1 MSDAWLTRMRTLDA
15 LSKKAVEHT
24 EALKDER
31 DQLASRL
38 AEVEAERDEALR
50 RRDAWKARAEGHV
63 EIVNAMRAKTA
74 GKDSRTLGRALL
86 GAAKM
91 EAEARADALQRE
103 VDALRGAGDKLSFAA
118 QTSGGTAG
126 RDEGLVAAID
136 GWAAASAAL
145 ETRSEQGE
153 G

>member
-1 MSDAWLTRMRTLDA
+1 
-15 LSKKAVEHT
+15 
-24 EALKDER
+24 
-31 DQLASRL
+31 
-38 AEVEAERDEALR
+38 VEAERDEALR

-103 VDALRGAGDKLSFAA
+103 VDALRKAMGKIAAPCAVSVTADWRVMYEAWSGDL
-118 QTSGGTAG
+118 
-126 RDEGLVAAID
+126 R
-136 GWAAASAAL
+136 
-145 ETRSEQGE
+145 
-153 G
+153 